1 MPPIWPS
8 VSSIGSTMCPAAF
21 AERHATPSVSS
32 CASHAFAEASIA
44 RSGGHVNPR
53 GMLLARF
60 TGFAEAVTP
69 ANTTTRIGV
78 SRGMAR
84 TLAEYARAM
93 DLEILEA
100 LALSEDRSAALAQLL
115 PGSEDHDYFHCLH
128 AQQRGDLDGADR
140 ILATWPDRHGDNAG
154 YRRLTLRQLMHR
166 VMREPER
173 AADELRDRLGVSHW
187 HEAEVAALDQSR
199 PTRLAPGV
207 FDDAALR
214 ARGVETAPDLA
225 QVTDEGLYELLA
237 ADLDATRRHV
247 LLDRIHHTPSP
258 QLVSLVAAD
267 LDTRGHQFGG
277 SRIHAELTL
286 DQLNELA
293 RKRPELA
300 THRGW
305 IEAVI
310 RRMRPPASIDLVL
323 DRDAREAYLGE
334 LWAFVAKLPPAS
346 NSLKAHVLWHLL
358 DAQRRRDAGPD
369 PELFAAFLQLPRI
382 APYAPQRE
390 VRSDQVAIP
399 GATYSVVTG
408 LWVAGDEEEL
418 VRDLLQRRIEDAPR
432 YAAWLDRA
440 WLEAVVA
447 ETRQLTGPGDADAA
461 PRVLGPARAAELR
474 ERVELAWCLHDPTR
488 FAADEPVVLDI
499 DVKHV
504 PELTVNVFRVDP
516 LAYFHIH
523 KKEVGVVLD
532 LDGLAASHVVVLRFS
547 EPPVRRVRRRLELP
561 MCARAGTYGIDL
573 IGIGSAC
580 RAVIHMGRLRY
591 ATRIGAAGHVVEA
604 LDEVG
609 RTLAGA
615 RAWVG
620 EREYVADDRGSFV
633 VPFSTVQSTL
643 PMLMIHGDLAQ
654 VAELALVA
662 ERYDLELQLALDR
675 QQLSS
680 GRTARAIARERLRCG
695 GAPASL
701 ALIEQPSW
709 DIAVIDRAGVPTTK
723 SQPLVL
729 DDRDAAVLELLF
741 GVVVVW

>member
-8 VSSIGSTMCPAAF
+8 VSSIGSPMCPAAF

-44 RSGGHVNPR
+44 RSGGHVTPR

-100 LALSEDRSAALAQLL
+100 LFLAEDRSAALAQLL

-128 AQQRGDLDGADR
+128 AQQRGDLDGASP
-140 ILATWPDRHGDNAG
+140 ILAPGPDRHGDNAG
-154 YRRLTLRQLMHR
+154 YRRLTLRQLMYR

-173 AADELRDRLGVSHW
+173 AADDLRDRLGVSHW
-187 HEAEVAALDQSR
+187 HEAEVAALRVPADQSGKMINPSR

-207 FDDAALR
+207 CDGAALL
-214 ARGVETAPDLA
+214 ARGVETSPDLA

-305 IEAVI
+305 IEAVL

-323 DRDAREAYLGE
+323 DRDAREAYLVE

-346 NSLKAHVLWHLL
+346 HSLKAHVLWLLL
-358 DAQRRRDAGPD
+358 DAHRRRAAGPD

-399 GATYSVVTG
+399 GATYSV
-408 LWVAGDEEEL
+408 
-418 VRDLLQRRIEDAPR
+418 
-432 YAAWLDRA
+432 
-440 WLEAVVA
+440 
-447 ETRQLTGPGDADAA
+447 
-461 PRVLGPARAAELR
+461 
-474 ERVELAWCLHDPTR
+474 
-488 FAADEPVVLDI
+488 
-499 DVKHV
+499 
-504 PELTVNVFRVDP
+504 
-516 LAYFHIH
+516 
-523 KKEVGVVLD
+523 
-532 LDGLAASHVVVLRFS
+532 
-547 EPPVRRVRRRLELP
+547 
-561 MCARAGTYGIDL
+561 
-573 IGIGSAC
+573 
-580 RAVIHMGRLRY
+580 
-591 ATRIGAAGHVVEA
+591 
-604 LDEVG
+604 
-609 RTLAGA
+609 
-615 RAWVG
+615 
-620 EREYVADDRGSFV
+620 
-633 VPFSTVQSTL
+633 
-643 PMLMIHGDLAQ
+643 
-654 VAELALVA
+654 
-662 ERYDLELQLALDR
+662 
-675 QQLSS
+675 
-680 GRTARAIARERLRCG
+680 
-695 GAPASL
+695 
-701 ALIEQPSW
+701 
-709 DIAVIDRAGVPTTK
+709 
-723 SQPLVL
+723 
-729 DDRDAAVLELLF
+729 
-741 GVVVVW
+741 